1 MTRYTVKFTSKKD
14 GSVKYYKSMNAHAK
28 YVDGVRMQ
36 YWDFELTDDIHK
48 AYTYV
53 DADFAYDFVSDKVE
67 TFQPEWAK
75 GFIMEAVRIPT
86 RREEV
91 SISISPIAKM
101 VSLVKNYNKAN
112 TKGKSNIRKQLFNEE
127 FIGKCVESLKQINTL
142 KQNG

>member
-1 MTRYTVKFTSKKD
+1 MARYTVKFTSKKD
-14 GSVKYYKSMNAHAK
+14 GSVKYYKGMDTHVK

-48 AYTYV
+48 AYTCV
-53 DADFAYDFVSDKVE
+53 EAVLAYDYVSEKVE

-75 GFIMEAVRIPT
+75 GFIMEAVRVPT

>member
-1 MTRYTVKFTSKKD
+1 MAKYAVKFTSKKD
-14 GSVKYYKSMNAHAK
+14 GSVKYYKSMDTHVK
-28 YVDGVRMQ
+28 YLDGVRMQ
-36 YWDFELTDDIHK
+36 YWDFELTEDIHK
-48 AYTYV
+48 AYTYM
-53 DADFAYDFVSDKVE
+53 DADFAYDYVSEQVE

-127 FIGKCVESLKQINTL
+127 FIGKCIESLKQINML
-142 KQNG
+142 K

>member
-1 MTRYTVKFTSKKD
+1 MARYTVKFTSKKD
-14 GSVKYYKSMNAHAK
+14 GSVKYYKSMATHAK

-48 AYTYV
+48 ADTYV
-53 DADFAYDFVSDKVE
+53 EAVLAYDYVSEKVE

-75 GFIMEAVRIPT
+75 GFIMEAVRVPT

-142 KQNG
+142 K

>member
-1 MTRYTVKFTSKKD
+1 MARYAVKFTSKKD
-14 GSVKYYKSMNAHAK
+14 GSAKYYKTMNTHVK

-53 DADFAYDFVSDKVE
+53 EADFAYDYVSQKVE

-86 RREEV
+86 RREEA
-91 SISISPIAKM
+91 SITISPIAKM
-101 VSLVKNYNKAN
+101 VSLVKNYNKASA
-112 TKGKSNIRKQLFNEE
+112 KGKRSIRKQLFNEE
-127 FIGKCVESLKQINTL
+127 FIDKCVESLKQIN
-142 KQNG
+142 KFK

>member
-1 MTRYTVKFTSKKD
+1 MARYAVKFTSKKD
-14 GSVKYYKSMNAHAK
+14 GSVKYYKTMNTHAK

-53 DADFAYDFVSDKVE
+53 EADFAYDYVSQKVE

-86 RREEV
+86 IREEA

-101 VSLVKNYNKAN
+101 VSLVKNYNKASA
-112 TKGKSNIRKQLFNEE
+112 KGKSNIRKQLFNEE
-127 FIGKCVESLKQINTL
+127 FIDKCVVSLKQI
-142 KQNG
+142 KKFK

>member
-1 MTRYTVKFTSKKD
+1 MARYTVKFTSKKD
-14 GSVKYYKSMNAHAK
+14 GSVKYYKSMNTHIK

-48 AYTYV
+48 ADTYMG
-53 DADFAYDFVSDKVE
+53 ADFAYDYVSEKVE

-91 SISISPIAKM
+91 SISISPISKM
-101 VSLVKNYNKAN
+101 VSLVKNYNKAS
-112 TKGKSNIRKQLFNEE
+112 TKGKSSIRKQLFNEE

-142 KQNG
+142 K

>member
-14 GSVKYYKSMNAHAK
+14 GSVKYYKSMDTHAK
-28 YVDGVRMQ
+28 YIDGVRMQ

-53 DADFAYDFVSDKVE
+53 EADFAYDCVSEKVE

-75 GFIMEAVRIPT
+75 DFIIEAVRIPT

-91 SISISPIAKM
+91 SVSISPIAKM

-112 TKGKSNIRKQLFNEE
+112 TKGKSSIRKQLFNEE
-127 FIGKCVESLKQINTL
+127 FIGKCVESLKQINAL
-142 KQNG
+142 K

>member
-1 MTRYTVKFTSKKD
+1 MAKYTVKFTSKKD
-14 GSVKYYKSMNAHAK
+14 GSVKYYKSMDAHVK
-28 YVDGVRMQ
+28 YIDGVRMQ

-53 DADFAYDFVSDKVE
+53 EADFAYDYVSEKVE

-101 VSLVKNYNKAN
+101 VSLVKNYNKAS
-112 TKGKSNIRKQLFNEE
+112 TKGKSSIRKQLFNEE
-127 FIGKCVESLKQINTL
+127 FISKCVESLKQINAL
-142 KQNG
+142 K

>member
-1 MTRYTVKFTSKKD
+1 MARYTVKFTSKKD
-14 GSVKYYKSMNAHAK
+14 GSVKYYKSMNTHVK
-28 YVDGVRMQ
+28 YIDGVRMQ

-53 DADFAYDFVSDKVE
+53 EALLAYDYVSEKVN

-75 GFIMEAVRIPT
+75 GFIMETVRIPT

-91 SISISPIAKM
+91 SISISPIARM

-127 FIGKCVESLKQINTL
+127 FIGKCIESLKQINTL
-142 KQNG
+142 K